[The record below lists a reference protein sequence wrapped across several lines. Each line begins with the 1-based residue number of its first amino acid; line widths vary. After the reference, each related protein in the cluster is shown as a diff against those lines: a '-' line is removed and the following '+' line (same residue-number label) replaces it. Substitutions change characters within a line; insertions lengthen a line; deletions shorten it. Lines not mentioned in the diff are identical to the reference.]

1 MLALWLS
8 FSFRWLVALRGDS
21 YNGLFPPRLY
31 SVIFRIDFFRQ
42 SLLSVTVWYLKPLDL
57 SRNLIFLKNSF
68 VDNATPVSRLL
79 LIESA
84 LEFAS
89 LSEVFGCLLLGGLH
103 LDLLVCHLG
112 LSTASWT
119 RRSHLVCLDSCPDA
133 QIFGSGWQ
141 RKKGKCDSTALWS
154 YAPAHALWV
163 AFCSRSGP
171 TDRRVVLFTIRP
183 H

>member
-1 MLALWLS
+1 M
-8 FSFRWLVALRGDS
+8 
-21 YNGLFPPRLY
+21 
-31 SVIFRIDFFRQ
+31 
-42 SLLSVTVWYLKPLDL
+42 
-57 SRNLIFLKNSF
+57 
-68 VDNATPVSRLL
+68 DNATPVSRLL

-89 LSEVFGCLLLGGLH
+89 TPEVLVALLGGLQLPLLLRTSIGLARMSSWTLH
-103 LDLLVCHLG
+103 GLLDSTQSLEFG
-112 LSTASWT
+112 LSG
-119 RRSHLVCLDSCPDA
+119 PDA

-141 RKKGKCDSTALWS
+141 RKGWTHWSECPDLRLWLATKKKGKCDSTALWS